1 MNLTL
6 LQEYLHPYD
15 ECRILGRPFSAG
27 SCAGELIA
35 LTRRGEET
43 VRLHILQYD
52 DTYSERLAEADA
64 AEWENPPLPPP
75 VTRRETMLQEREGV
89 SPSLLVEHV
98 KALRWG
104 EVRLETSGSQYGVP
118 PENDLPSA
126 FLLAAFLR
134 EGWRPSAPLDEAA
147 LERCALSEI
156 ELRCHELPHLPE
168 GAPVT
173 LCPGETTETHVAQVP
188 VTLRAGDMNLPV
200 SFGGDGGVHTAYLYR
215 MKISDLWEEYR
226 ALFRA
231 HRSREGLTAA
241 DIAAIDRS
249 EQNLLMLLPEVCPEG
264 MGLPTVEYEI
274 AGGEDISLDLWSRA
288 VLDGPPISA
297 GSSALLFMAKPEEKT
312 GPHGLPLRACALN
325 GAVPLDTGTVEAEVF
340 RWHRRVCHPEIV
352 L

>member
-118 PENDLPSA
+118 PEICPPPSCWPPFFGRGGGQARRWMRRRWSGAPSA
-126 FLLAAFLR
+126 RSSCAAMSS
-134 EGWRPSAPLDEAA
+134 P
-147 LERCALSEI
+147 I
-156 ELRCHELPHLPE
+156 
-168 GAPVT
+168 
-173 LCPGETTETHVAQVP
+173 CP
-188 VTLRAGDMNLPV
+188 RA
-200 SFGGDGGVHTAYLYR
+200 
-215 MKISDLWEEYR
+215 
-226 ALFRA
+226 
-231 HRSREGLTAA
+231 
-241 DIAAIDRS
+241 
-249 EQNLLMLLPEVCPEG
+249 
-264 MGLPTVEYEI
+264 
-274 AGGEDISLDLWSRA
+274 
-288 VLDGPPISA
+288 
-297 GSSALLFMAKPEEKT
+297 
-312 GPHGLPLRACALN
+312 
-325 GAVPLDTGTVEAEVF
+325 
-340 RWHRRVCHPEIV
+340 RR
-352 L
+352 